1 MHVHRPNTRPPTS
14 PDLVTFTTTGRNL
27 GSGSYAHVF
36 VAVPRAGGASG
47 TPFEPRQAHVAGDA
61 APAAPASSATT
72 GKLAAKQTRADVDG
86 LPHASAVRELGA
98 LLLLHGVRGVPRVR
112 GVHVSHADC
121 TSTIALPLMRSSL
134 LNARGTRA
142 RKLPL
147 PFCRAMTRTL
157 VHALAHAHV
166 NGLTHRDVKPENI
179 MFRARLDEC
188 CQSAQEWDA
197 AHREKHRDGGAQVC
211 RDPVD
216 DMSFPLTDDAR
227 RASGAG
233 DFSPPAA
240 AATAAATALP
250 RRRQETDAGAADS
263 PPRAPTDGAVALI
276 DWGLAR
282 QSPTSKAVRS
292 PYVVTRWYRAPE
304 ILLGFTNYGPPS
316 DMWALGAT
324 VAEAL
329 TGVVLFPGRDQ
340 LHQLHL
346 IFSRVGAPTERTWP
360 DALLMLRRRNIVF
373 RQSGGGKGGDGG
385 ARGARAPDR
394 ARGASLAALRQDQ
407 GAMHLAHVP
416 PVAEDFIAR
425 CLTLDPLRRLT
436 ALQAVQHPFVR
447 GAPGPPPPLPVG
459 SRLEAM
465 ARAERAFFHGARG
478 LAPAWAA
485 SAQSRAQLFDWLVE
499 VHDHLRLR
507 SLALPVA
514 MHLVH
519 ARFRTRPYPCGDET
533 AGVVAMSALLLAAAA
548 YGNAHLTIADAARI
562 AGVPVGALRRGL
574 GAAVQSAAR
583 YGGPM
588 QPTWLHFLDAAAEAC
603 ALLGQP
609 VSVPSH
615 DGMMPARGAYPFARF
630 LAEAAAV
637 LGDATL
643 QYRPSEVA
651 AAALHVSALGCMP
664 SPVSHAI
671 AHAYKRRSRGSASPG
686 SSAVSASGSASSPAT
701 AADSGGAGESGARG
715 GQPVARR
722 GPSQLSPRRP
732 SAEPGTPNGGAPVAR
747 ASLPSATRMF
757 LPSPAA
763 ARAATAPVHAL
774 LGIPS
779 EACVVTVMK
788 SASAVLSGD
797 LDRTTLKF
805 KSTGTSPEWLRERC
819 ERAAVVL
826 DATAAPTQWPLQFS
840 ADREQ
845 AVPGPAE

>member
-1 MHVHRPNTRPPTS
+1 MSAS
-14 PDLVTFTTTGRNL
+14 PQR
-27 GSGSYAHVF
+27 
-36 VAVPRAGGASG
+36 
-47 TPFEPRQAHVAGDA
+47 
-61 APAAPASSATT
+61 
-72 GKLAAKQTRADVDG
+72 
-86 LPHASAVRELGA
+86 
-98 LLLLHGVRGVPRVR
+98 
-112 GVHVSHADC
+112 
-121 TSTIALPLMRSSL
+121 
-134 LNARGTRA
+134 
-142 RKLPL
+142 
-147 PFCRAMTRTL
+147 
-157 VHALAHAHV
+157 
-166 NGLTHRDVKPENI
+166 
-179 MFRARLDEC
+179 
-188 CQSAQEWDA
+188 
-197 AHREKHRDGGAQVC
+197 
-211 RDPVD
+211 
-216 DMSFPLTDDAR
+216 
-227 RASGAG
+227 
-233 DFSPPAA
+233 PAA
-240 AATAAATALP
+240 ADAVVDAS
-250 RRRQETDAGAADS
+250 ETTSSHSTSS
-263 PPRAPTDGAVALI
+263 PPTDGAVCLI

-304 ILLGFTNYGPPS
+304 ILLGFANYGPPS

-324 VAEAL
+324 IAEAL
-329 TGVVLFPGRDQ
+329 TGVVIFPGRDQ

-346 IFSRVGAPTERTWP
+346 IFSRIGAPTARTWP

-373 RQSGGGKGGDGG
+373 QESTGGGGGGDGG
-385 ARGARAPDR
+385 GAGGGRARAERPGGAPLSDHMRDADLAELRR
-394 ARGASLAALRQDQ
+394 AQ
-407 GAMHLAHVP
+407 GALHLSRVA

-425 CLTLDPLRRLT
+425 CLTLDPLQRLT

-447 GAPGPPPPLPVG
+447 GAPGPPPPMPVG

-465 ARAERAFFHGARG
+465 ARAERAFFHATRG

-548 YGNAHLTIADAARI
+548 YGNAHVSIADAARI

-588 QPTWLHFLDAAAEAC
+588 QPTWLHFLDAAAEPC

-686 SSAVSASGSASSPAT
+686 SSAVSASGAASSPAA

-732 SAEPGTPNGGAPVAR
+732 SAEPGTPNGGAPVGR

-779 EACVVTVMK
+779 DACVVTVMK

>member
-1 MHVHRPNTRPPTS
+1 MSAS
-14 PDLVTFTTTGRNL
+14 PQR
-27 GSGSYAHVF
+27 
-36 VAVPRAGGASG
+36 
-47 TPFEPRQAHVAGDA
+47 
-61 APAAPASSATT
+61 
-72 GKLAAKQTRADVDG
+72 
-86 LPHASAVRELGA
+86 
-98 LLLLHGVRGVPRVR
+98 
-112 GVHVSHADC
+112 
-121 TSTIALPLMRSSL
+121 
-134 LNARGTRA
+134 
-142 RKLPL
+142 
-147 PFCRAMTRTL
+147 
-157 VHALAHAHV
+157 
-166 NGLTHRDVKPENI
+166 
-179 MFRARLDEC
+179 
-188 CQSAQEWDA
+188 
-197 AHREKHRDGGAQVC
+197 
-211 RDPVD
+211 
-216 DMSFPLTDDAR
+216 
-227 RASGAG
+227 
-233 DFSPPAA
+233 PAA
-240 AATAAATALP
+240 ADAVVDAS
-250 RRRQETDAGAADS
+250 ETTSSHSTSS
-263 PPRAPTDGAVALI
+263 PPTDGAVCLI

-304 ILLGFTNYGPPS
+304 ILLGFANYGPPS

-324 VAEAL
+324 IAEAL
-329 TGVVLFPGRDQ
+329 TGVVIFPERDQ

-346 IFSRVGAPTERTWP
+346 IFSRIGAPTARTWP

-373 RQSGGGKGGDGG
+373 QESTGGGGGGDGG
-385 ARGARAPDR
+385 GAGGGRARAERPGGAPLSDHMRDADLAELRR
-394 ARGASLAALRQDQ
+394 AQ
-407 GAMHLAHVP
+407 GALHLSRVA

-425 CLTLDPLRRLT
+425 CLTLDPLQRLT

-447 GAPGPPPPLPVG
+447 GAPGPPPPMPVG

-465 ARAERAFFHGARG
+465 ARAERAFFHATRG

-548 YGNAHLTIADAARI
+548 YGNAHVSIADAARI
-562 AGVPVGALRRGL
+562 AGVPVAALRRGL

-603 ALLGQP
+603 ALLGEP

-630 LAEAAAV
+630 LAESAAV

-643 QYRPSEVA
+643 QCRPSEVA
-651 AAALHVSALGCMP
+651 AAALHVAALGCMP
-664 SPVSHAI
+664 SPVSRAI
-671 AHAYKRRSRGSASPG
+671 AHARERRSRASVESHSTLNSAPAPAPAPSPASGLAASPAASAPRHVRQHHDSLLAAAPAAQDRPFAET
-686 SSAVSASGSASSPAT
+686 SSF
-701 AADSGGAGESGARG
+701 DDRG
-715 GQPVARR
+715 
-722 GPSQLSPRRP
+722 
-732 SAEPGTPNGGAPVAR
+732 

-779 EACVVTVMK
+779 EACVVMVMK
-788 SASAVLSGD
+788 SASAMLAGD

-826 DATAAPTQWPLQFS
+826 DATAAPTQWPLQM
-840 ADREQ
+840 AARESS
-845 AVPGPAE
+845 PKAEGSY